1 MAISLAFG
9 VIFATFITLVLV
21 PSGYMVMEDL
31 RGLPARL
38 RSRGVKSPD
47 RDAVVAE
54 G

>member
-1 MAISLAFG
+1 
-9 VIFATFITLVLV
+9 V

-38 RSRGVKSPD
+38 RSRRVETPD
-47 RDAVVAE
+47 SDAVVAE